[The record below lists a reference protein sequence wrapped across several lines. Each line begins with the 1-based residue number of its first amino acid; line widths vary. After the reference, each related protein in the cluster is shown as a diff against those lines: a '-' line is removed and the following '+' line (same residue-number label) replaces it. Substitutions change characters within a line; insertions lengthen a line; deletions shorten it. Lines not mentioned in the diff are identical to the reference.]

1 MWSLWT
7 ETWRNW
13 RSRERTKRGKRF
25 KTQEMAGRFSFF
37 EEALLGFEV
46 QNYMR
51 VAAAVQKAVQCYCV
65 IDDRKIRAATQTSVD
80 LCFKRVD
87 SFGSSKNP
95 WCRLSGVTLQPALR
109 LPSLTTLQLYPL
121 PPPLLLQSNS
131 SCLFT
136 KCQPPYAICC
146 PVLFKVLNTKI
157 KNVFLLLCVCVFF

>member
-1 MWSLWT
+1 M
-7 ETWRNW
+7 
-13 RSRERTKRGKRF
+13 KRGKRF
-25 KTQEMAGRFSFF
+25 TTQEMAGRFSFF

-95 WCRLSGVTLQPALR
+95 WCRLSGLSDTAARPPSPVADDPSA
-109 LPSLTTLQLYPL
+109 LPSPAS
-121 PPPLLLQSNS
+121 PPS
-131 SCLFT
+131 
-136 KCQPPYAICC
+136 
-146 PVLFKVLNTKI
+146 PV
-157 KNVFLLLCVCVFF
+157 